1 MQRLYAL
8 MLLALRSAWN
18 RRFTL
23 VLVMLSVSLSTAL
36 LVGIERVRS
45 QVRVGFTG
53 AVSGTDLV
61 VGARGGPVQLMLY
74 AVFHMGGASNNI
86 GWDTARM
93 IASRPE
99 VLWTVPISMGDSHG
113 GYPVVGTSAEFFT
126 RFRYR
131 GGRPLELRS
140 GRAFGDVFEA
150 VLGSEVASRMGY
162 REGDPIVVAHG
173 GGPHA
178 RLHDDKP
185 FTVVG
190 VLAPTGSPVDRS
202 LYISLESME
211 AIHVDW
217 QGGAPIRGLTVTPE
231 QVRHFD
237 LTPKTVTAVLVG
249 LKNRRSVFAVQRGLQ
264 EYRGEAITAVMPGV
278 ALDQLWGLLGG
289 WEKALVAVSLL
300 VTFTGL
306 AGLCSTVLA
315 GLGERRRELA
325 VLRSAG
331 AGPLDVTA
339 LLSLE
344 GLMLTLTGI
353 VAGTAALTLA
363 TAVAAPW
370 LLDRFG
376 LAFETGLPTAREWI
390 IMGGILVLGL
400 LTSLI
405 PAVRAYFLSLTDGLS
420 PSS

>member
-1 MQRLYAL
+1 MQRLSSL
-8 MLLALRSAWN
+8 FLLAIKSAWN

-23 VLVMLSVSLSTAL
+23 ALVMLSVSLSTAL

-45 QVRVGFTG
+45 QVRLGFTG

-74 AVFHMGGASNNI
+74 AVFHLGGASNNI
-86 GWDTARM
+86 GWDSAKM

-99 VLWTVPISMGDSHG
+99 VLWTVPLSMGDSHR
-113 GYPVVGTSAEFFT
+113 GYPVVGTSGDFFS

-131 GGRPLELRS
+131 GGRELSLAS
-140 GRAFGDVFEA
+140 GRAFGDVFET
-150 VLGSEVASRMGY
+150 VLGSEVASRLGY
-162 REGDPIVVAHG
+162 REGDSIVLAHG

-185 FTVVG
+185 FTVTG

-211 AIHVDW
+211 AIHIDW
-217 QGGAPIRGLTVTPE
+217 QGGAPIRGFSVSADQARRFNLE
-231 QVRHFD
+231 
-237 LTPKTVTAVLVG
+237 PKAVTAVLVG
-249 LKNRRSVFAVQRGLQ
+249 LKNRRAVFAVQRDLQ
-264 EYRGEAITAVMPGV
+264 EYRGEALTAVMPGV

-289 WEKALVAVSLL
+289 WERALVAVSLL

-306 AGLCSTVLA
+306 AGLGSTILA
-315 GLGERRRELA
+315 CLGERRRELA

-339 LLSLE
+339 LLSFE
-344 GLMLTLTGI
+344 GLLLTLCGI
-353 VAGTAALTLA
+353 AVGIAALTVA
-363 TAVAAPW
+363 TALMAPW

-376 LAFETGLPTAREWI
+376 LAFDVGIPTAREWL
-390 IMGGILVLGL
+390 IMAGILVLGL
-400 LTSLI
+400 LTSLV
-405 PAVRAYFLSLTDGLS
+405 PAVRAYFLSLSDGLS

>member
-1 MQRLYAL
+1 MQRFKTL
-8 MLLALRSAWN
+8 MLLAARSAWN

-45 QVRVGFTG
+45 QVRLGFTG

-61 VGARGGPVQLMLY
+61 VGARGGPVQLILY

-86 GWDTARM
+86 GWDTAVM
-93 IASRPE
+93 LASRPE
-99 VLWTVPISMGDSHG
+99 VAWTVPLSMGDSHR
-113 GYPVVGTSAEFFT
+113 GYPVVGTSAEFFS

-131 GGRPLELRS
+131 GGRELAFRS
-140 GRAFGDVFEA
+140 GKAFGDVFEA
-150 VLGSEVASRMGY
+150 VLGSEVASRLGY
-162 REGDPIVVAHG
+162 SEGEEIVVAHG

-185 FTVVG
+185 FTVTG
-190 VLAPTGSPVDRS
+190 ILAPTGSPVDRS

-211 AIHVDW
+211 AIHIDW
-217 QGGAPIRGLTVTPE
+217 QGGAPIRGLNVTAA
-231 QVRHFD
+231 QARHFD

-249 LKNRRSVFAVQRGLQ
+249 LKNRRSVFGVQRDLQ
-264 EYRGEAITAVMPGV
+264 EYRGEAVTAVMPGV

-344 GLMLTLTGI
+344 GLMLTLAGI
-353 VAGTAALTLA
+353 VSGTAALTLA
-363 TAVAAPW
+363 TAAMAPW

-376 LAFETGLPTAREWI
+376 LAFEAGFPTPREWLV
-390 IMGGILVLGL
+390 MGGILVLGI

-405 PAVRAYFLSLTDGLS
+405 PAVRAYFLSLSDGLT
-420 PSS
+420 PAG